1 MKYENISTLE
11 ELAAY
16 INSRDDWDT
25 LYLDDIIQC
34 NGWKKE
40 QNGDAICSDNE
51 DNILVIDDC
60 GHANVFNLR
69 DLEE

>member
-40 QNGDAICSDNE
+40 QNGDVICSDNE